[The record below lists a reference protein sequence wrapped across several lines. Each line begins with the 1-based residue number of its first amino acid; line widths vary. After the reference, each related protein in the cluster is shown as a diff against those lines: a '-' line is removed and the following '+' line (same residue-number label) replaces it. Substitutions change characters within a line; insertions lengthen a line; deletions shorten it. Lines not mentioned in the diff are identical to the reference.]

1 MAKRMISLE
10 ISEELRE
17 ALRIEAFNQSLS
29 ISAVIRQILEDKLFK
44 APKKETINDQED

>member
-17 ALRIEAFNQSLS
+17 AIRIEAFNQSLS
-29 ISAVIRQILEDKLFK
+29 ISAMIRQILEERLFNTTKEDKSK
-44 APKKETINDQED
+44 

>member
-17 ALRIEAFNQSLS
+17 AIRVEAFKQSLS
-29 ISAVIRQILEDKLFK
+29 ISAMIRQILEEKLFSGNC
-44 APKKETINDQED
+44 EVTSE

>member
-17 ALRIEAFNQSLS
+17 AIRIEAFNQSLS
-29 ISAVIRQILEDKLFK
+29 ISAMIRQILEERLFNTAKEDKSK
-44 APKKETINDQED
+44 

>member
-17 ALRIEAFNQSLS
+17 AIRIAAFNNSMS
-29 ISAVIRQILEDKLFK
+29 ISAMIRQILEDRLFN
-44 APKKETINDQED
+44 AEAEETSK